1 MGEYQHITH
10 ESIEPFINDDS
21 EVLILGSFPSVK
33 TREVGFYYGHPQ
45 NRFYKV
51 LSNVFNE
58 PLPTS
63 IEQKKEILAKH
74 HIALYDVIYSCD
86 ISNSEDSSIRNVTPI
101 NIKELLDKFPNI
113 NRIIVNGNKAKEL
126 FNKYLLKDIDTYR
139 INVKFAP
146 STSSANAKML
156 LEQLVKIYSKYIVE
170 LFSIKNS

>member
-10 ESIEPFINDDS
+10 ESIKPFINDNS

-33 TREVGFYYGHPQ
+33 TREVGFYYAHHQ

-51 LSNVFNE
+51 LSNIFFE

-63 IEQKKEILAKH
+63 IQSKKELLNKH

-101 NIKELLDKFPNI
+101 DIKELLNKFPNI

-126 FNKYLLKDIDTYR
+126 FKRYLFKDIDTKNIR
-139 INVKFAP
+139 VKYAP
-146 STSSANAKML
+146 STSSANAKMSV
-156 LEQLVKIYSKYIVE
+156 EKLVEIYSKLIAE
-170 LFSIKNS
+170 

>member
-33 TREVGFYYGHPQ
+33 SREEEFYYAHKS

-51 LSNVFNE
+51 LSNIFFE

-63 IEQKKEILAKH
+63 IESKKELLIKH

-86 ISNSEDSSIRNVTPI
+86 ISNSDDSSIRNVTPI

-113 NRIIVNGNKAKEL
+113 NRIIINGNKAKEL
-126 FNKYLLKDIDTYR
+126 FNRYLLKDIDTQNIEIGY
-139 INVKFAP
+139 AP
-146 STSSANAKML
+146 STSSANAKMSL
-156 LEQLVKIYSKYIVE
+156 DSLIEIYSKYIA
-170 LFSIKNS
+170 

>member
-1 MGEYQHITH
+1 MGEHQHITH

-21 EVLILGSFPSVK
+21 KVLILGSFPSVK

-51 LSNVFNE
+51 LANIFKS

-63 IEQKKEILAKH
+63 IEYKKELLKKY
-74 HIALYDVIYSCD
+74 HIALYDAIYSCD
-86 ISNSEDSSIRNVTPI
+86 IINSEDSSIRNVTPI

-126 FNKYLLKDIDTYR
+126 FNKYLFKDIDTQNIDICY
-139 INVKFAP
+139 AP
-146 STSSANAKML
+146 STYPANAKMSL
-156 LEQLVKIYSKYIVE
+156 DALMEKHKQFIV
-170 LFSIKNS
+170 

>member
-10 ESIEPFINDDS
+10 ESIKPFIDNNS
-21 EVLILGSFPSVK
+21 SILILGSFPSVK

-51 LSNVFNE
+51 LSNIFFE

-63 IEQKKEILAKH
+63 IESKKELLVKH

-86 ISNSEDSSIRNVTPI
+86 ISNSEDSSIKNFTPI

-113 NRIIVNGNKAKEL
+113 NKVIVNGNKAKEL
-126 FNKYLLKDIDTYR
+126 FNKYLLKDIDTHK
-139 INVKFAP
+139 IDIEFAP
-146 STSSANAKML
+146 STSSANAKMS
-156 LEQLVKIYSKYIVE
+156 LEQLVEIYKKYLVKYSDI
-170 LFSIKNS
+170 